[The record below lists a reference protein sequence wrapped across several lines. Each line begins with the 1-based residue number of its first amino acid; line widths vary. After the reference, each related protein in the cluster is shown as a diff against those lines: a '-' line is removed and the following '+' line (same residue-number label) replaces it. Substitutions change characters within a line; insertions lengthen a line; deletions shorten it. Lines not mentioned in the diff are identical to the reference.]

1 MTYTGSL
8 ISDLELCP
16 VLPRL
21 LLSTE
26 TPPSNTHLV
35 LLDVI
40 LLVGQTL
47 LILLVDGTNRADLQK
62 DDWRGDIDGLS
73 EEELI
78 SKREEE
84 DDLEGGR
91 SRNEILFDEE
101 EGVRDSGRLG
111 QQEGDD
117 EGEREALMGKY

>member
-1 MTYTGSL
+1 VTYTGSL

-101 EGVRDSGRLG
+101 EGVRDSGRRG

>member
-1 MTYTGSL
+1 
-8 ISDLELCP
+8 
-16 VLPRL
+16 
-21 LLSTE
+21 
-26 TPPSNTHLV
+26 V

-101 EGVRDSGRLG
+101 EGVRDSGRRG